1 MKLKIHKPVDK
12 SQKINDRI
20 DLEKLYIDASSNKDK
35 EIDDFNF
42 EEELI
47 DFLKYDFKGF
57 PSQITANINGLGLG
71 FILGI
76 IFSLLLALV
85 FKVKL

>member
-12 SQKINDRI
+12 SQETN
-20 DLEKLYIDASSNKDK
+20 Y
-35 EIDDFNF
+35 EIDMKNREYENREEDYFNF